1 MRQAIKDTP
10 SARVVRGKMPVQYLY
25 TAGVA
30 GERFF
35 QAVKTK
41 GVFIATTCRECR
53 ITYLPPRVYC
63 ERCFADLSE
72 TWSPVPST
80 GRVHSYTVV
89 HQDQDGQP
97 VDPPQIV
104 AFVRMDGTDGGLIA
118 RVLQTSLPEVN
129 LDMPVE
135 AVLRPP
141 RQRRGTLDD
150 IVGFAPRRKSASPR
164 RKR

>member
-1 MRQAIKDTP
+1 MRQTMKDTP
-10 SARVVRGKMPVQYLY
+10 LARVVRGKMPVQYLY

-35 QAVKTK
+35 QTVKTK
-41 GVFIATTCRECR
+41 GVFMATTCRECR

-72 TWSPVPST
+72 TWSQVPST
-80 GRVHSYTVV
+80 GRVYTYTVV

-104 AFVRMDGTDGGLIA
+104 AFVRMDGTDGGLIG
-118 RVLQTSLPEVN
+118 RLVKTLLPEVH

-135 AVLRPP
+135 AVLCPP

-150 IVGFAPRRKSASPR
+150 ITGFAPRQKSAPSR
-164 RKR
+164 QKR

>member
-1 MRQAIKDTP
+1 MRQAIKGTP
-10 SARVVRGKMPVQYLY
+10 SARVVLGKMPVQYLY

-35 QAVKTK
+35 QALKAK
-41 GVFIATTCRECR
+41 GVFMATTCRECQ

-63 ERCFADLSE
+63 EQCFADLSE
-72 TWSPVPST
+72 TWAKVPST

-89 HQDQDGQP
+89 YQDQDGQP

-104 AFVRMDGTDGGLIA
+104 AFVRMDGTDGGLIG
-118 RVLQTSLPEVN
+118 RVLQTSLQRVH
-129 LDMPVE
+129 LDMPVD
-135 AVLRPP
+135 AVLRRP

-150 IVGFAPRRKSASPR
+150 IEGFAPRQNSAPLR
-164 RKR
+164 RRR

>member
-1 MRQAIKDTP
+1 
-10 SARVVRGKMPVQYLY
+10 MPVQYLY

-30 GERFF
+30 GDRFF
-35 QAVKTK
+35 HTVKTK
-41 GVFIATTCRECR
+41 GVFTATACRECR

-72 TWSPVPST
+72 TWSQVAST

-89 HQDQDGQP
+89 HQDQHGRP

-104 AFVRMDGTDGGLIA
+104 AFVRIDGTDGGLMG
-118 RVLQTSLPEVN
+118 RVLKVSLQEVH

-135 AVLRPP
+135 AVLLPP
-141 RQRRGTLDD
+141 RRRRGALDD
-150 IVGFAPRRKSASPR
+150 IAGFAPRQNSAPIRPR
-164 RKR
+164 R

>member
-1 MRQAIKDTP
+1 MRQAMKGTP
-10 SARVVRGKMPVQYLY
+10 SSRVVLGKMPVQYLY

-35 QAVKTK
+35 RTVKTK
-41 GVFIATTCRECR
+41 GVFMATTCRECR

-72 TWSPVPST
+72 TWSQVPST

-89 HQDQDGQP
+89 HQDQDGQRL
-97 VDPPQIV
+97 DPPQIV
-104 AFVRMDGTDGGLIA
+104 AFVRMDGTDGGLIG
-118 RVLQTSLPEVN
+118 RVLQTSLPEVR
-129 LDMPVE
+129 LDMLVE

-141 RQRRGTLDD
+141 RERRGTLDD
-150 IVGFAPRRKSASPR
+150 IEGFAPRQKSAPPR

>member
-1 MRQAIKDTP
+1 MRQAIKGTP
-10 SARVVRGKMPVQYLY
+10 SARVVLGKMPVQYLY

-35 QAVKTK
+35 QTIKTK

-72 TWSPVPST
+72 TWSQVPST

-89 HQDQDGQP
+89 HQDQSGQP

-104 AFVRMDGTDGGLIA
+104 AFVRMDGTDGGLIG
-118 RVLQTSLPEVN
+118 RVLQASQPEVH

-135 AVLRPP
+135 AVLRPL

-150 IVGFAPRRKSASPR
+150 IEGFAPRQKSAPTR
-164 RKR
+164 RRR

>member
-1 MRQAIKDTP
+1 MRQTIKDTP
-10 SARVVRGKMPVQYLY
+10 FARVVLGKMPVQYLY

-35 QAVKTK
+35 QTIKTK
-41 GVFIATTCRECR
+41 GVFMATTCRECR

-72 TWSPVPST
+72 TWSQVPST

-97 VDPPQIV
+97 VDPSQIV
-104 AFVRMDGTDGGLIA
+104 AFVRMDGTDGGLIG
-118 RVLQTSLPEVN
+118 RVLHTSLQGVH

-150 IVGFAPRRKSASPR
+150 IEGFAPRQKSALPR

>member
-1 MRQAIKDTP
+1 MKGTS

-35 QAVKTK
+35 QTIKTK
-41 GVFIATTCRECR
+41 GVLMATTCRDCR

-72 TWSPVPST
+72 TWSQVPST

-104 AFVRMDGTDGGLIA
+104 AFVRMDGTDGGLIGL
-118 RVLQTSLPEVN
+118 VLHTSLQGVH

-150 IVGFAPRRKSASPR
+150 IEGFAPRQKPAPPR

>member
-1 MRQAIKDTP
+1 M
-10 SARVVRGKMPVQYLY
+10 ARVVRGKMPVQYLY
-25 TAGVA
+25 TTGVA

-35 QAVKTK
+35 QTVKVK
-41 GVFIATTCRECR
+41 GVFMATTCRECR

-63 ERCFADLSE
+63 ERCFADLSD
-72 TWSPVPST
+72 TWSQVPST

-89 HQDQDGQP
+89 HQDQDGGP

-104 AFVRMDGTDGGLIA
+104 AFVRMDGTDGGLIG
-118 RVLQTSLPEVN
+118 RVLQTSLQEVR

-141 RQRRGTLDD
+141 RERRGALDD
-150 IVGFAPRRKSASPR
+150 IVGFALRQKSAPSR